1 MHFQFQASYCDLAT
15 ASRHLV
21 VFVCGFVPRWL
32 FDTFVST
39 WDVRQRIHRTT
50 WPVARLFCQIE
61 TNSAC
66 QIQRE
71 IELSRLSFRLFFFFT
86 ASYVCHILCCPWRN
100 VPRAALRRRTC
111 FWSRPGVEEEKTS
124 RWVSFHKSQ
133 NEVSQAS
140 CGFFPE
146 PASFQTTGSPARL
159 EAEV

>member
-71 IELSRLSFRLFFFFT
+71 IELSRLSFRLFFFHCFICV
-86 ASYVCHILCCPWRN
+86 SYSLLSL
-100 VPRAALRRRTC
+100 AALRRRTC